1 MPRLPAHMLI
11 DYSIIYMTNSYI
23 KPEFELIE
31 LIPGSALLQT
41 SGNPVET
48 EDGGER

>member
-1 MPRLPAHMLI
+1 
-11 DYSIIYMTNSYI
+11 MTNSYI

-41 SGNPVET
+41 SGIDDTDNT
-48 EDGGER
+48 TDIEDGGEI

>member
-1 MPRLPAHMLI
+1 MLI

-41 SGNPVET
+41 SGIDDTDNTTDT
-48 EDGGER
+48 EYGGEI

>member
-1 MPRLPAHMLI
+1 
-11 DYSIIYMTNSYI
+11 MTNSYI

-41 SGNPVET
+41 SGNLDFVET
-48 EDGGER
+48 EEPAETEEGGEI